1 MLHGKAGH
9 AITKTDHSKG
19 TSDNEDMVL
28 LRPELLT
35 VRALEGVQLEG
46 LEQDILREIRQGNQK
61 GDQKELVAK
70 VVRELQQ
77 ASSKTIRSVK

>member
-1 MLHGKAGH
+1 MEKPDMLSQRP
-9 AITKTDHSKG
+9 DHSNG
-19 TSDNEDMVL
+19 AFDNEDMVL
-28 LRPELLT
+28 LWLELFT
-35 VRALEGVQLEG
+35 IQALKGVQLE
-46 LEQDILREIRQGNQK
+46 EPERDIFREIHQGNQK